1 VLTELKELNIHEQ
14 LPLSTHPLTLA
25 MVELGQMSRLNV
37 RCSLI

>member
-1 VLTELKELNIHEQ
+1 
-14 LPLSTHPLTLA
+14 LSTHPLTLA